1 MQLSVQ
7 SIYYIDRPGF
17 PGVENTICPGPTGC
31 QWLIE
36 PEPVTVIHNS
46 VFALSNWL
54 AEGLLVSPLLM
65 MHSSTHLTNTDSPSS
80 IVATSSTP

>member
-54 AEGLLVSPLLM
+54 AEGLLVSPLLI
-65 MHSSTHLTNTDSPSS
+65 HPPT
-80 IVATSSTP
+80 